1 MELREKLASEL
12 LPSEWKMLA
21 MHYRR
26 DALFIVRGLPL
37 LDAALGVAEDR
48 ASEVAAWIEAGA
60 IARPTPTE
68 VETWERE
75 EGPRFVS
82 VIVQPYVLAQRLE
95 DFAPASPAS

>member
-37 LDAALGVAEDR
+37 PDAALGVAEDR
-48 ASEVAAWIEAGA
+48 ASEVAAWIEAGT
-60 IARPTPTE
+60 IARPTLAE
-68 VETWERE
+68 VEAWERE
-75 EGPRFVS
+75 EGPQFVS
-82 VIVQPYVLAQRLE
+82 VIVQPHVLAQRLE
-95 DFAPASPAS
+95 DVVAGDRAS